1 MQKLGTSL
9 AALVVAAPVW
19 ASEPASPDP
28 GTSPIPSAT
37 QQLLVVRS
45 PSWKSV
51 TATLQR
57 FERTAGASWQAQGAV
72 IAVNV
77 GRNGMAWGRG
87 LQPKD
92 EPGPVKKEGDQRTPA
107 GAFPLGPAFGYHDA
121 LPAGAKRYPYVHVQ
135 RGISCIEDQKSKYY
149 NQVIDLGSVTKGDW
163 SRTDDMLR
171 ADGLFR
177 WGIIVDQNAKD
188 TLPGA
193 GSCVFLHIWRG
204 PKQGTAGCTAMAPEA
219 IEETIRWL
227 DPAARPVLVQL
238 PESEYT
244 RLRPEWALP

>member
-1 MQKLGTSL
+1 M
-9 AALVVAAPVW
+9 LVAVPVW
-19 ASEPASPDP
+19 ASEPTVPDA
-28 GTSPIPSAT
+28 GASPIPAAT

-57 FERTAGASWQAQGAV
+57 FERSAGGPWQAEGAT

-87 LQPKD
+87 LQTKA

-107 GAFPLGPAFGYHDA
+107 GAFALGPAFGYHDV

-149 NQVIDLGSVTKGDW
+149 NQVIDLTAVTKADW

-177 WGIIVDQNAKD
+177 WGVVVDQNAKD

-204 PKQGTAGCTAMAPEA
+204 PKQGTAGCTAMPPEA

-227 DPAARPVLVQL
+227 DPSDHPVIVQL